1 MGKSAKVYLLIMLA
15 IVVLIVVIDAG
26 RPKPVNWEP
35 TYSLD
40 HKNPLDL
47 YVFNQQAEKLI
58 GRDRLKRITVTPFE
72 YLREDSSMVNML
84 IINHNEYDMGDSVLL
99 DAVARGSNLF
109 ISAENIISYFTD
121 TLNVEYGDVDETM
134 NLQTVDSVHLTLA
147 MKNWSG
153 RPLVLKPVLNSFAF
167 TQLDERT
174 TSILGRELMPD
185 SLAYPNFVRIRL
197 GKGNVFLHNQPQ
209 VFTNYALLYRSS
221 SADYVAHLLA
231 YLPKDKQVVWFVK
244 DQTSNTG
251 RPENESSL
259 SVIFRYPALRWAWL
273 LFIYGLLLYI
283 LFNAKRR
290 QRIIPVRKPLRN
302 TTVEFVQTIG
312 NLYYQEGS
320 TNNMMNK
327 KIIYFLD
334 KIRRHYYLETTNID
348 DVFVERLHSKSG
360 KDRELINEIVRRI
373 RDFRKLGTSIPSDL
387 IELNDLMEEFWS
399 ANHVETNSVK

>member
-1 MGKSAKVYLLIMLA
+1 MLA

-84 IINHNEYDMGDSVLL
+84 IINQNEYDMGDSVLL

-185 SLAYPNFVRIRL
+185 SLVYPNFVRIRL

-231 YLPKDKQVVWFVK
+231 YLPKDKRVVWFVK

>member
-1 MGKSAKVYLLIMLA
+1 MLA

-84 IINHNEYDMGDSVLL
+84 IINQNEYDMGDSVLL

-290 QRIIPVRKPLRN
+290 PRIIPVRKPLRN

>member
-84 IINHNEYDMGDSVLL
+84 IINQNEYDMGDSVLL

-320 TNNMMNK
+320 TSNMMNK

>member
-1 MGKSAKVYLLIMLA
+1 MLA

-72 YLREDSSMVNML
+72 YLREDSSKVNML
-84 IINHNEYDMGDSVLL
+84 IINQNEYDMGDSVLL

-320 TNNMMNK
+320 TSNMMNK
-327 KIIYFLD
+327 KII
-334 KIRRHYYLETTNID
+334 
-348 DVFVERLHSKSG
+348 
-360 KDRELINEIVRRI
+360 
-373 RDFRKLGTSIPSDL
+373 
-387 IELNDLMEEFWS
+387 
-399 ANHVETNSVK
+399 

>member
-84 IINHNEYDMGDSVLL
+84 IINQNEYDMGDSVLL

-147 MKNWSG
+147 MNQ
-153 RPLVLKPVLNSFAF
+153 LVQMVLV
-167 TQLDERT
+167 
-174 TSILGRELMPD
+174 P
-185 SLAYPNFVRIRL
+185 
-197 GKGNVFLHNQPQ
+197 
-209 VFTNYALLYRSS
+209 
-221 SADYVAHLLA
+221 
-231 YLPKDKQVVWFVK
+231 
-244 DQTSNTG
+244 
-251 RPENESSL
+251 
-259 SVIFRYPALRWAWL
+259 
-273 LFIYGLLLYI
+273 
-283 LFNAKRR
+283 
-290 QRIIPVRKPLRN
+290 
-302 TTVEFVQTIG
+302 
-312 NLYYQEGS
+312 
-320 TNNMMNK
+320 
-327 KIIYFLD
+327 
-334 KIRRHYYLETTNID
+334 
-348 DVFVERLHSKSG
+348 
-360 KDRELINEIVRRI
+360 
-373 RDFRKLGTSIPSDL
+373 
-387 IELNDLMEEFWS
+387 
-399 ANHVETNSVK
+399 

>member
-1 MGKSAKVYLLIMLA
+1 MLA

-84 IINHNEYDMGDSVLL
+84 IINQNEYDMGDSVLL